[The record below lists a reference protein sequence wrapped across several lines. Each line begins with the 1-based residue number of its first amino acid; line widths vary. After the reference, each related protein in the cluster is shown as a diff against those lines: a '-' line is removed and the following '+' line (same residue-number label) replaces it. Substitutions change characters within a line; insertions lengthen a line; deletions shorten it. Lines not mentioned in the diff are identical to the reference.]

1 MMMMMMML
9 HSHLFNIVQHFFDG
23 TFPNITKKI
32 MLVLVIFAMFVVVI
46 PPSLADLCNRFLVT
60 EVDFGS
66 KDSSDALL

>member
-1 MMMMMMML
+1 MEPSL
-9 HSHLFNIVQHFFDG
+9 S
-23 TFPNITKKI
+23 FPNITKNI
-32 MLVLVIFAMFVVVI
+32 MFVPVMFAMSVVVI